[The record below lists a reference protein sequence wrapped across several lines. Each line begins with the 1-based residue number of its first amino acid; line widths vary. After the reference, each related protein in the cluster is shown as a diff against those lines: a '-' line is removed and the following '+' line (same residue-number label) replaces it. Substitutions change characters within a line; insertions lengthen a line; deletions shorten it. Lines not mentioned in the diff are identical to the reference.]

1 MKSHVQAILFD
12 LDGTLLNTD
21 SVIFASFQ
29 HVLSP
34 YFPSREWT
42 NEEKLSW
49 LGPSLP
55 VTFRRYL
62 PEEEIEQAIKKYR
75 AHNAIHQK
83 DYVTI
88 FPNVKETLQSL
99 RDGGYSIGLVTSK
112 TVPASI
118 IGLDLFELT
127 HLFDCMI
134 GFDEVQHHKP
144 DPEGILLAL
153 QTLQV
158 IPENALMVGDSVSD
172 IVAAQRAGVRSI
184 GVGWATKGAS
194 SLQNAGATYMIYSM
208 DQLITLIQ
216 TINT

>member
-1 MKSHVQAILFD
+1 
-12 LDGTLLNTD
+12 
-21 SVIFASFQ
+21 
-29 HVLSP
+29 
-34 YFPSREWT
+34 
-42 NEEKLSW
+42 
-49 LGPSLP
+49 
-55 VTFRRYL
+55 
-62 PEEEIEQAIKKYR
+62 
-75 AHNAIHQK
+75 
-83 DYVTI
+83 
-88 FPNVKETLQSL
+88 
-99 RDGGYSIGLVTSK
+99 VTSK